1 MNPFK
6 TPEEAKAAIESDF
19 ERACFERAW
28 LEFVKHHGL
37 DKFLDTEKKHNFD
50 ILASCKMTFR
60 TGYLSGI
67 KFITGVVIGQMTS
80 NPPTE
85 PPK

>member
-6 TPEEAKAAIESDF
+6 TPEEANAAIESD
-19 ERACFERAW
+19 FERAW

-37 DKFLDTEKKHNFD
+37 DKFSGTNKKHNFD
-50 ILASCKMTFR
+50 VLASCKMTFR
-60 TGYLSGI
+60 TGYLSGV
-67 KFITGVVIGQMTS
+67 KFITGIIINQIVS
-80 NPPTE
+80 NPPKE

>member
-6 TPEEAKAAIESDF
+6 TPEEADTAIEFD
-19 ERACFERAW
+19 FERAW

-50 ILASCKMTFR
+50 LLASCKMTFR
-60 TGYLSGI
+60 TGYMSGV
-67 KFITGVVIGQMTS
+67 KFITAIVIEQMTS

-85 PPK
+85 PQK